1 MTSIP
6 LPTFLKRTAGDAR
19 TVFSTKTVKPADHSV
34 AGTVTGRHSN
44 GIHPMIGPIG
54 EANILRLRRLSAKE
68 RARGTVLK
76 AIQGG
81 ADTFGKIRIATGIED
96 DGLIRSALRRYI
108 QSGRVDQNGRR
119 YTTFG
124 DAR

>member
-1 MTSIP
+1 MSSIP
-6 LPTFLKRTAGDAR
+6 LPTFLVRKPGDAR
-19 TVFSTKTVKPADHSV
+19 TVFSTRAVKPADNS
-34 AGTVTGRHSN
+34 AAVTIIDKHSN
-44 GIHPMIGPIG
+44 GIHPSLGPIA
-54 EANILRLRRLSAKE
+54 EDNILRLRKLAAKD
-68 RARGTVLK
+68 RARVTVLK

-81 ADTFGKIRIATGIED
+81 ADTFGKIRTATGIED